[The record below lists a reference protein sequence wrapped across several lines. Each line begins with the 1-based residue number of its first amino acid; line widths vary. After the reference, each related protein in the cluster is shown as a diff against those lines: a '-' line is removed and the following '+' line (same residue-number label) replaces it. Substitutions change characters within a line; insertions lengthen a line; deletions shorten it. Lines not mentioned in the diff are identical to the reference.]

1 MKKITANS
9 LKKFLADN
17 NMHRY
22 DICKLLNKSKRTI
35 DRYIVD
41 GIDASLFELLQLKVI
56 KK

>member
-1 MKKITANS
+1 MKKISAST
-9 LKKFLADN
+9 LKRFIDGQGL
-17 NMHRY
+17 HRY
-22 DICKLLNKSKRTI
+22 DICPILGKSKRTV